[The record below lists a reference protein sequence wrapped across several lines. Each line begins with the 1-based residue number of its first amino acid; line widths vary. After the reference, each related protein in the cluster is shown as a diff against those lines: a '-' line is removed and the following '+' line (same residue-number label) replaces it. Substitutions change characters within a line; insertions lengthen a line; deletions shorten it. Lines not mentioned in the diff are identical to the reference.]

1 MKKTV
6 LILLLSLS
14 LTLIMAQLVNP
25 SASFAI
31 GKVTPTPQVDEALD
45 VDAALEELLALLQ
58 DNDYQQ
64 GIELAG
70 EILQEDEQSWK
81 AYYYRAIAHRR
92 QEDWHDAIADYDA
105 ALAIRPYDAQIWRLR
120 GETQLSNSDPRQALA
135 DYQQSLKW
143 NPRSTQTYSSL
154 IRLHERDRD
163 KSLRDLYQSIV
174 EAAGVHAQGSSN
186 RAITILDE
194 AIGRFDRGSRP
205 MQLAYAYFNR
215 AHIWTSKESWQS
227 ALGDINA
234 AMDLQPDMQEYHLA
248 RGFIYSRLEQLALAA
263 PDFYQRMLLIERE
276 SIDEQLALNDSV
288 TIEMDHGVVARLLF
302 QGEAGQ
308 KVSISARDHL
318 GSGVDPLLV
327 LLDAQGLPVLGNDDG
342 GGQKDALIADYELP
356 EDGVYTL
363 MVSHANGGYE
373 GKIRVSLR

>member
-154 IRLHERDRD
+154 IHLHERDRD

-194 AIGRFDRGSRP
+194 AIGRFERGSRP

-288 TIEMDHGVVARLLF
+288 TIEMDHGLVARLSF
-302 QGEAGQ
+302 EGEAGQ

-318 GSGVDPLLV
+318 AGGVDPLLV
-327 LLDAQGLPVLGNDDG
+327 LLDAQGQPVLGNDDG
-342 GGQKDALIADYELP
+342 GGKKDALIANYELP